1 MGALVDRSAGPPL
14 LPLLPLRYA
23 VVFGILVATNPTEE
37 LVVVLLVDVVEVVLP
52 VVVVV
57 VVVVVLVVMVAVVA
71 VAAMVVVGDAVTSDA
86 SVGHAQCK
94 SPALEKQALTK

>member
-1 MGALVDRSAGPPL
+1 M
-14 LPLLPLRYA
+14 
-23 VVFGILVATNPTEE
+23 ATNPTEE

-57 VVVVVLVVMVAVVA
+57 VVVVVVLVLMVAVVA

>member
-1 MGALVDRSAGPPL
+1 M
-14 LPLLPLRYA
+14 
-23 VVFGILVATNPTEE
+23 ATNPTEE